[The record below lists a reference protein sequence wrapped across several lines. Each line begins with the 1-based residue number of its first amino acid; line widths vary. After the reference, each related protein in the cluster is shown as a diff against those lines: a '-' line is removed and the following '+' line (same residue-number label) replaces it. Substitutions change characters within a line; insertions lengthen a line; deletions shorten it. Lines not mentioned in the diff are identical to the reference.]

1 MAKKPSQKRR
11 GPGAGEIIF
20 FAIPRAIGG
29 IINAVVVGVL
39 RLLFGKKQVATGFQP
54 EVPEGE
60 RVSTGNE
67 GVFRG
72 VVISTGIFIALSL
85 LLIVIG
91 NFPKPP
97 TAEGAAGMAFA
108 EWQEL
113 KASEDA
119 FLESYGW
126 VDEDAGIVHV
136 SVKDVIRTFGKEDLL
151 PSRYNTPT
159 SSDEPV
165 EEEAEE

>member
-29 IINAVVVGVL
+29 IISAVVVGVL
-39 RLLFGKKQVATGFQP
+39 RLLFGKKHVATGLQP
-54 EVPEGE
+54 EVPDEE

-85 LLIVIG
+85 LLIVMG

-113 KASEDA
+113 KAEEEA
-119 FLESYGW
+119 YLESYGW
-126 VDEDAGIVHV
+126 IDEDAGIVHL

-151 PSRYNTPT
+151 PSRYNAPA
-159 SSDEPV
+159 SSS
-165 EEEAEE
+165 EETAEE

>member
-11 GPGAGEIIF
+11 GPGAGGIIF
-20 FAIPRAIGG
+20 FAIPQAIGG
-29 IINAVVVGVL
+29 IISAVVVGVL
-39 RLLFGKKQVATGFQP
+39 RLLFGKKNVVTSLQP
-54 EVPEGE
+54 EVPETE
-60 RVSTGNE
+60 RVSTGND

-85 LLIVIG
+85 LLIVMG

-113 KASEDA
+113 QVSENA

-126 VDEDAGIVHV
+126 IDEDAGIVHL

-159 SSDEPV
+159 SSSEEP
-165 EEEAEE
+165 AEE